1 MQGVLPIG
9 TFDILCALVYAGF
22 ARAANRPDPPSHR
35 QKQVVDL
42 QGPIFVLGCHGRNRR
57 SPWKA
62 AKIKIAIAHVT
73 YQLCIA

>member
-9 TFDILCALVYAGF
+9 TLDKLCVLAYAGF
-22 ARAANRPDPPSHR
+22 ARAANCPGLPSHR

-42 QGPIFVLGCHGRNRR
+42 QGPMFVLGWHGRNRR

-62 AKIKIAIAHVT
+62 EKIKIAIAHGA
-73 YQLCIA
+73 YHLCIA